1 MMGPLQLRSG
11 PLRVLAMAALLVAGS
26 VLVTEVG
33 RVAGLPIVEAE
44 PEAFVV
50 GLGDVGPGDEEEQA
64 PAETA
69 NRLQPN
75 ILRDPPG
82 YTRIARPVLQANEPR
97 RIGIQAG
104 HWLAGQA
111 PPELSVLVTQ
121 TGTSWAGV
129 YEWEINLDIAQ
140 RVASILRPQGYV
152 VDVLPTTIP
161 RGYLAD
167 AFVSLHGDGDGT
179 GAKSGYKLAHGSRR
193 GPYEDALMR
202 AIIDAYGPATGL
214 AYDQA
219 GVSRNMLNYYAFNWR
234 RYQHSAAPH
243 TPAVIVEMGF
253 VSNANDRHLMTAR
266 ADLVAQTIADG
277 ILAFL
282 EAHPRETIFGQD
294 LLIPPFRRGTPAP
307 SVP

>member
-1 MMGPLQLRSG
+1 MPAVIVRSRT
-11 PLRVLAMAALLVAGS
+11 LRVLLIAALLVSGS
-26 VLVTEVG
+26 AVVAEIGRIVALPAVDAEPAAYIVDVG
-33 RVAGLPIVEAE
+33 R
-44 PEAFVV
+44 
-50 GLGDVGPGDEEEQA
+50 DEDEQGEG

-69 NRLQPN
+69 NPLQPN

-82 YTRIARPVLQANEPR
+82 YTRVAKPVLPANEPR

-111 PPELSVLVTQ
+111 PPELSRLVLQ

-129 YEWEINLDIAQ
+129 NEWEINLDVAQ

-152 VDVLPTTIP
+152 VDVLPATVP

-167 AFVSLHGDGDGT
+167 VFVSLHGDGDGT

-193 GPYEDALMR
+193 GPYEEALMR

-214 AYDQA
+214 AYDQH
-219 GVSRNMLNYYAFNWR
+219 GVTPAMRGYYAFNWR

-243 TPAVIVEMGF
+243 TPAVILEMGF
-253 VSNANDRHLMTAR
+253 VSHAHDRHLMTAR
-266 ADLVAQTIADG
+266 ADLVARAIADG

-282 EAHPRETIFGQD
+282 EAHPRETLFGQD
-294 LLIPPFRRGTPAP
+294 LLIPPFRRATTPGTP
-307 SVP
+307 